1 MTRHRA
7 PSKKSKYYLPKE
19 SFLTAVHYCKQYPLW
34 VAEIETLAGTVKG
47 ISYDKPRVQ
56 ASSNYNP
63 AEEAAIRLSDV
74 SKKKDLLD
82 KIAVEI
88 GGNLAEWIVYGVC
101 YDMPYYKLQMKG
113 IPCGKD
119 LYYLLRRRFYY
130 EVSKRI

>member
-34 VAEIETLAGTVKG
+34 VAEIETIAGTVKG

-56 ASSNYNP
+56 ASSDYDP
-63 AEEAAIRLSDV
+63 TEEAAIRLSDV

-101 YDMPYYKLQMKG
+101 YDVPYYKLQMKG

>member
-34 VAEIETLAGTVKG
+34 VAEIETIAGTVKG

-56 ASSNYNP
+56 ASSDYDP
-63 AEEAAIRLSDV
+63 TEEAAIRLSDV

-82 KIAVEI
+82 KITVEI

>member
-34 VAEIETLAGTVKG
+34 VAEIETIAGTVKG

-56 ASSNYNP
+56 ASSDYDP
-63 AEEAAIRLSDV
+63 TEEAAIRLSDV

-82 KIAVEI
+82 QIAVEI

-101 YDMPYYKLQMKG
+101 YDVPYYKLQMKG

>member
-34 VAEIETLAGTVKG
+34 AAEIETLAGTVKG

-56 ASSNYNP
+56 ASSDYDP
-63 AEEAAIRLSDV
+63 TEEAAIRLSDV

-101 YDMPYYKLQMKG
+101 YDVPYYKLQMKG

>member
-34 VAEIETLAGTVKG
+34 VAEIETIAGTVKG

-56 ASSNYNP
+56 ASSDYDP
-63 AEEAAIRLSDV
+63 TEEAAIRLSDV

>member
-34 VAEIETLAGTVKG
+34 VAEIETLARTVKG

-56 ASSNYNP
+56 ASNDYDP
-63 AEEAAIRLSDV
+63 TEEAAIRLSDV

-101 YDMPYYKLQMKG
+101 YDVPYYKLQMKG